1 MWRWPDTTRINQP
14 LPKKALF
21 AKFDWSSA
29 QRAAVDN
36 SISRMV
42 LTRLISSATVP
53 VLVEGT
59 EVKSFYVVEVQLKQ
73 KSYTPEVLSLLAKA
87 IPQRMLFELHY
98 ADEVQ
103 WATYQ
108 ERLIVS
114 AWMPTEQQE
123 LRPLQGPQLD
133 TLWEH
138 LLRDISGL
146 KQQAD
151 GCSVVEQLK
160 RNEARDKLLRKVALI
175 EKRCRLEKQ
184 PRRKVELFKQLT
196 ELKQQLD
203 TFDKGIN

>member
-1 MWRWPDTTRINQP
+1 MWRWPDTTQINQP

-29 QRAAVDN
+29 QRAAVDS

-42 LTRLISSATVP
+42 LTRLISPATVP
-53 VLVEGT
+53 VLAEGT

-73 KSYTPEVLSLLAKA
+73 KDYTPEVLILLAKA

-108 ERLIVS
+108 EWLIASV
-114 AWMPTEQQE
+114 WMPTGQQE
-123 LRPLQGPQLD
+123 LRPLQGTQLD
-133 TLWEH
+133 ALWEH

-146 KQQAD
+146 QQQAD
-151 GCSVVEQLK
+151 GCSVLEQLK
-160 RNEARDKLLRKVALI
+160 RNEARDKLLRRVALT
-175 EKRCRLEKQ
+175 EKRCRMEKQ
-184 PRRKVELFKQLT
+184 PRRKAELFKQLT
-196 ELKQQLD
+196 ELKRQLES
-203 TFDKGIN
+203 FDKSIT

>member
-29 QRAAVDN
+29 QRAAVDS

-42 LTRLISSATVP
+42 LTRLISPATVP
-53 VLVEGT
+53 ALAEGT

-73 KSYTPEVLSLLAKA
+73 KSYAPEVLTLLAKA

-108 ERLIVS
+108 ERLIAS
-114 AWMPTEQQE
+114 AWLPTGQQE
-123 LRPLQGPQLD
+123 LRLLQGTQLD
-133 TLWEH
+133 ALWEH

-146 KQQAD
+146 QQQAD
-151 GCSVVEQLK
+151 GCSVLEQLK
-160 RNEARDKLLRKVALI
+160 RNEARDKLLRKVALT
-175 EKRCRLEKQ
+175 EKRCRMEKQ
-184 PRRKVELFKQLT
+184 PRRKAELFKQLT
-196 ELKQQLD
+196 DLKRQLES
-203 TFDKGIN
+203 FDKSIT